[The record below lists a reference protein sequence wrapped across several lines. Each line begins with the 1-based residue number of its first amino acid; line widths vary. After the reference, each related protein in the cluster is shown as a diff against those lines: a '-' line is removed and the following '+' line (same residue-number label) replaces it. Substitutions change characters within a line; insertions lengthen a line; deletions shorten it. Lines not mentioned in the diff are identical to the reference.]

1 MNERVGMACDCGADM
16 PRLLLVAVA
25 GVVVSLIGCSKTLWI
40 APPGGSEQQ
49 LLRDSYACRRDAAT
63 PPAPPSVAGLHWL
76 RPSKPRLHDG
86 SSGARPRA
94 GRSSTGRGARRS
106 LHGIERLSPPIDA
119 GEVFDLRPK
128 GRSRPVEGAASRIP
142 FAGSRTYDFYLVMA
156 LQCTEEPALVGYLPT
171 AA

>member
-63 PPAPPSVAGLHWL
+63 PPAP
-76 RPSKPRLHDG
+76 RPVLP
-86 SSGARPRA
+86 A
-94 GRSSTGRGARRS
+94 STGFVHPSQGY
-106 LHGIERLSPPIDA
+106 
-119 GEVFDLRPK
+119 
-128 GRSRPVEGAASRIP
+128 
-142 FAGSRTYDFYLVMA
+142 TMA
-156 LQCTEEPALVGYLPT
+156 PQGLPT
-171 AA
+171 APGDQAREEGLVARCMESKGYRRQ